1 MGRERTMDNSLWK
14 DKISNPAQLGG
25 IELSTLDN
33 GHGHGCRIAWVNTGS
48 GLRFKVVP
56 DRGMDIADAFF
67 NQHSLAWISHLGVTA
82 PNPCTSAG
90 INWLNS
96 FGGGLL
102 TTCGLTHIGP
112 PEKDE
117 NGERGLHDRIGN
129 IPASLMSITQPDLRS
144 DCPVMSITGKIVQS
158 VAVVGPHLE
167 LKRTISAKLGSSGFK
182 ITDEVTNLGNTPAP
196 HMLLYHFN
204 FGWPLVDEGTDIIW
218 KGKWQ
223 SRGGKDN
230 DFIFNESNFPNLKKC
245 LSPVKEH
252 FGPGESV
259 GFVELEADAA
269 GMCECGLHNTN
280 LGLKVTM
287 RFPKKQLP
295 FLTNWQH
302 FGKNEYVTG
311 VEPGTHPPIGR
322 AAAQKNGTLIYIQP
336 DETRT
341 YEVELETSQILI
353 H

>member
-1 MGRERTMDNSLWK
+1 MKSNLLSCIIKCSLFILLLNCFNNLAAQESFFQMLP
-14 DKISNPAQLGG
+14 DKV
-25 IELSTLDN
+25 IESTDIRFHDIPFRVIPTKSGFENLSTV
-33 GHGHGCRIAWVNTGS
+33 RIDPIHKNTVVNAVFMLGMVTEKAGASAW
-48 GLRFKVVP
+48 
-56 DRGMDIADAFF
+56 
-67 NQHSLAWISHLGVTA
+67 W
-82 PNPCTSAG
+82 
-90 INWLNS
+90 
-96 FGGGLL
+96 
-102 TTCGLTHIGP
+102 GP

-245 LSPVKEH
+245 LLSKVDSSMPPNCAAFEILSFH
-252 FGPGESV
+252 NLLSIV
-259 GFVELEADAA
+259 GF
-269 GMCECGLHNTN
+269 
-280 LGLKVTM
+280 
-287 RFPKKQLP
+287 LP
-295 FLTNWQH
+295 MFSEEM
-302 FGKNEYVTG
+302 FIE
-311 VEPGTHPPIGR
+311 
-322 AAAQKNGTLIYIQP
+322 
-336 DETRT
+336 
-341 YEVELETSQILI
+341 
-353 H
+353 

>member
-1 MGRERTMDNSLWK
+1 MGNNSWK
-14 DKISNPAQLGG
+14 DKISNAIQLGS

-33 GHGHGCRIAWVNTGS
+33 GPGYGSRIAWFNTGS
-48 GLRFKVVP
+48 GLRFKIVL
-56 DRGMDIADAFF
+56 DRGMDIAEAFF
-67 NQHSLAWISHLGVTA
+67 NQHSLAWISHNGVTA
-82 PNPCTSAG
+82 PNPSTSAG

-117 NGERGLHDRIGN
+117 NSERGLHDRIGN
-129 IPASLMSITQPDLRS
+129 IPASLISVLQPDLKS
-144 DCPVMSITGKIVQS
+144 ENPEMSITGKVIQS
-158 VAVVGPHLE
+158 TAVVGPHLE
-167 LKRTISAKLGSSGFK
+167 LKRTISAKLGSSTFK

-204 FGWPLVDEGTDIIW
+204 FGWPLVDEGTDILW

-223 SRGGKDN
+223 SRGGEQN
-230 DFIFNESNFPNLKKC
+230 DYIFNEKNYPNLKKC
-245 LSPVKEH
+245 RPILKEH
-252 FGPGESV
+252 LGSGESV
-259 GFVELEADAA
+259 GFVELDADAM
-269 GMCECGLHNTN
+269 GMCECGLNNTK
-280 LGLKVTM
+280 LGLKIIM
-287 RFPKKQLP
+287 RFPQKQLP

-322 AAAQKNGTLIYIQP
+322 TAAGENGTLIYIQP
-336 DETRT
+336 DETKI
-341 YEVELETSQILI
+341 YEIEIEASKNLT
-353 H
+353 